1 MFSQETIFSLCWSCQ
16 AKCFTYLGNALTIL
30 CPAQF
35 TDQITSFFAT
45 QRIRL
50 GRLGASGVD
59 LVVKM
64 YEINLYLSVE
74 LTKHSILSK
83 VEITPIS
90 YDSKKLIFQNPE
102 QKTQKCNTLP
112 DMTQQNLLPVHNPLF
127 KPKICFTIQKY
138 FGLNG
143 TFPNLQITQPFPL
156 PKSHRLLVLD
166 WVARGPIRPNE
177 V

>member
-1 MFSQETIFSLCWSCQ
+1 MFSQETIFSLCWSCK

-30 CPAQF
+30 CPTQF

-64 YEINLYLSVE
+64 YEINLHLSVE
-74 LTKHSILSK
+74 LTKHSIPSK

-112 DMTQQNLLPVHNPLF
+112 DMTQQILLHTGPQPSFQTQNLLHDS
-127 KPKICFTIQKY
+127 K
-138 FGLNG
+138 
-143 TFPNLQITQPFPL
+143 
-156 PKSHRLLVLD
+156 VL
-166 WVARGPIRPNE
+166 WAEWYVL
-177 V
+177 